1 MLGALEQGLEG
12 KAPLNCQIGWMGIF
26 HSEDLDGFHDTPW
39 MKVWGDV
46 MAVERHELRRNWRD
60 MCDTCQLGRPGA
72 EIS

>member
-39 MKVWGDV
+39 MKVWG
-46 MAVERHELRRNWRD
+46 
-60 MCDTCQLGRPGA
+60 GRYGGRKARVTP
-72 EIS
+72 